1 MRRSAE
7 RVADADVA
15 AAVDSWTGHPAVEWV
30 RRIGPLLVKL
40 DSAIL
45 SQLEL
50 VPTNAAA
57 ARSSLHRVGSHNPL
71 AVADPAVDK
80 ARHQFVALDIEA
92 LRGPWLGN
100 TLR

>member
-15 AAVDSWTGHPAVEWV
+15 AAVDSWTGHPAVEWG

-40 DSAIL
+40 HSAIL
-45 SQLEL
+45 IQPEL

-57 ARSSLHRVGSHNPL
+57 ARGCLHRVGSHNRL
-71 AVADPAVDK
+71 AVPAPAVHK
-80 ARHQFVALDIEA
+80 ARHQFVALDIES
-92 LRGPWLGN
+92 LRGPGLGN